1 MSSSLIL
8 SSSSDALA
16 LVGPAADDAPIDLT
30 PMLDV
35 RCAVD
40 FVLGTGTVTM
50 RECLRLQRHS
60 VIRLIQREGAD
71 LSVSVRG
78 VTIATGEVVIIDDST
93 ALRISHV
100 RPPPGLVETA

>member
-8 SSSSDALA
+8 SSSSDGIA
-16 LVGPAADDAPIDLT
+16 GGAAGDDAPVDLA

-40 FVLGTGTVTM
+40 FILGTGTVTM

-60 VIRLIQREGAD
+60 VVRLIQREGAD

-100 RPPPGLVETA
+100 RPPPGVETL

>member
-1 MSSSLIL
+1 M
-8 SSSSDALA
+8 
-16 LVGPAADDAPIDLT
+16 VADGGAVDLT

-40 FVLGTGTVTM
+40 FILGTGTVTM

-60 VIRLIQREGAD
+60 VIRLKQREGAD
-71 LSVSVRG
+71 LHVSVSG
-78 VTIATGEVVIIDDST
+78 VAIAHGEVVIVDDST

-100 RPPPGLVETA
+100 RPPPGLEAT

>member
-8 SSSSDALA
+8 SSSTDLA
-16 LVGPAADDAPIDLT
+16 VVNTPVAAPPLDLT
-30 PMLDV
+30 SMFDV

-40 FVLGTGTVTM
+40 FILGTGTVTM

-60 VIRLIQREGAD
+60 VIQLIQREGAD
-71 LSVSVRG
+71 LHVSVRG
-78 VTIATGEVVIIDDST
+78 VTIAHGEVVIIDDST

-100 RPPPGLVETA
+100 TPPPGQEAA

>member
-1 MSSSLIL
+1 L
-8 SSSSDALA
+8 SSSSEIAVIDPPADAA
-16 LVGPAADDAPIDLT
+16 SVDLT

-40 FVLGTGTVTM
+40 FILGTGMLTM

-60 VIRLIQREGAD
+60 VVRLGQREGAD
-71 LSVSVRG
+71 LQVSVRG
-78 VTIATGEVVIIDDST
+78 VTIANGEVVIIDDST

-100 RPPPGLVETA
+100 RPPPGLEDA

>member
-8 SSSSDALA
+8 SSNTDLA
-16 LVGPAADDAPIDLT
+16 LVNPPVVASPGDLT
-30 PMLDV
+30 SMFDV

-40 FVLGTGTVTM
+40 FILGTGTVTM

-60 VIRLIQREGAD
+60 VIQLIQREGAD
-71 LSVSVRG
+71 LHVSVRG
-78 VTIATGEVVIIDDST
+78 VTIAHGEVVIIDEST

-100 RPPPGLVETA
+100 RPPPGQEVA

>member
-1 MSSSLIL
+1 MMSSSLIL
-8 SSSSDALA
+8 SSSSDE
-16 LVGPAADDAPIDLT
+16 LVGAAAGAPVDLT

-35 RCAVD
+35 RCSVD
-40 FVLGTGTVTM
+40 FILGTGTVSM

-60 VIRLIQREGAD
+60 VVRLIQREGAD

-100 RPPPGLVETA
+100 RPPPGLMETL

>member
-8 SSSSDALA
+8 SSSSDVVVADA
-16 LVGPAADDAPIDLT
+16 SADDAGLDLG

-40 FVLGTGTVTM
+40 FILGTGTVSM

-60 VIRLIQREGAD
+60 VVRLIQREGAD

-78 VTIATGEVVIIDDST
+78 VTIATGEVVIIDDTT

-100 RPPPGLVETA
+100 RPPRGLETT

>member
-8 SSSSDALA
+8 SSSSDAL
-16 LVGPAADDAPIDLT
+16 VGDVAPPEGPVDLT

-40 FVLGTGTVTM
+40 FILGTGTVSV
-50 RECLRLQRHS
+50 RECLGLQRNS
-60 VIRLIQREGAD
+60 VLRLIQREGAD
-71 LSVSVRG
+71 LQVSVHG

-100 RPPPGLVETA
+100 RPPPGLETA

>member
-8 SSSSDALA
+8 SSSSDS
-16 LVGPAADDAPIDLT
+16 LVSAAAADEAPVDLT
-30 PMLDV
+30 AMLDV
-35 RCAVD
+35 RCSVD
-40 FVLGTGTVTM
+40 FILGTGTVTM

-60 VIRLIQREGAD
+60 VVRLIQREGAD

-100 RPPPGLVETA
+100 RPPPGLETL

>member
-8 SSSSDALA
+8 SSSSDGLIGAA
-16 LVGPAADDAPIDLT
+16 AADDAPVDLT

-40 FVLGTGTVTM
+40 FILGTGTVSM

-60 VIRLIQREGAD
+60 VVRLIQREGAD

-100 RPPPGLVETA
+100 RPPPGVEAQ